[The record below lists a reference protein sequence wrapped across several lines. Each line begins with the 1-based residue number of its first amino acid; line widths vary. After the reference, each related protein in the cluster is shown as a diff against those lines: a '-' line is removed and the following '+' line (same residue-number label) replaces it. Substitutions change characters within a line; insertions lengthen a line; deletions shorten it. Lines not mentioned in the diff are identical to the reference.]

1 MESRIKLLENGWS
14 WIRMG
19 FLSSRARTLSTGQPY
34 NGCDLAE
41 LFAKS
46 RRNLSTREPD
56 HNSFSTIL
64 FSRDDGGLLAE
75 GWKLWL
81 FFFFPKLKCRKLT

>member
-1 MESRIKLLENGWS
+1 
-14 WIRMG
+14 MG

-41 LFAKS
+41 LLAKS

-56 HNSFSTIL
+56 HVPFPQFCSVAMMAVYWPK
-64 FSRDDGGLLAE
+64 GGNF
-75 GWKLWL
+75 G
-81 FFFFPKLKCRKLT
+81 FFFFFLKLKCRKLT